1 MSWVRR
7 TCLEIWIWKMFLVVQ
22 QNFSKPN
29 ALHLLVE
36 VHASIEYPD
45 GIRVIKPARKKIAT

>member
-1 MSWVRR
+1 M
-7 TCLEIWIWKMFLVVQ
+7 EIWIWKMFLVVQ

-36 VHASIEYPD
+36 VHTSIEYPD